1 MMLVITATITL
12 SLSPSPYM
20 AIAWAKIIEEGKLNE
35 QLQSLILIEPGF
47 GLDLV
52 EVEDA
57 EVTGEDEE

>member
-12 SLSPSPYM
+12 SLSPSPYT